1 MSTKSRVDGVATV
14 TRAAMI
20 AGVDEAG
27 RGPLA
32 GAVFAAAVILDPLN
46 PVAGLDDSKKLS
58 EKRRIQLEAHIRACA
73 LSWSVAQAS
82 VMEIDQLNI
91 LQASLLAMKRAVE
104 ALGQV
109 PDHVLVDGN
118 HLPELDCPCQ
128 AIVGGDAIHAEIS
141 AASILAKQARDRDMI
156 ALADHFPQYGFE
168 RHKGY
173 PTRAHVQA
181 LEDYGVTEHH
191 RKSFAPVR
199 RLVSQ

>member
-1 MSTKSRVDGVATV
+1 
-14 TRAAMI
+14 MI

-46 PVAGLDDSKKLS
+46 PVPGLDDSKKLS
-58 EKRRIQLEAHIRACA
+58 EKRRIQLETKIRACA

-104 ALGQV
+104 ALGQA

-156 ALADHFPQYGFE
+156 ALADRFPQYGFE

-191 RKSFAPVR
+191 RKSFGPVR